1 MEIAVSCERPGPASC
16 RLAAGGRW
24 PPKLAMKT
32 TGSAP
37 IFGLAILATIV
48 IVALWLLLW
57 RNR

>member
-1 MEIAVSCERPGPASC
+1 
-16 RLAAGGRW
+16 
-24 PPKLAMKT
+24 MKT